1 MSVYDDYDDK
11 VLHQYTEYI
20 WNMCSR
26 YVTSV
31 TCINCNLGYR
41 VTQTMAAKF
50 GTKGLL
56 TLLCYI
62 AHNRRPIVN
71 IWVVWFTSHKFLKM
85 MLGTKVCLVFSP
97 VTSGLVLRNKIDLI
111 CKNFKGRICK
121 DFLKKPLPAFRERGE
136 VKGCPVYP
144 IRSGSPN

>member
-20 WNMCSR
+20 WNMCSQ

-50 GTKGLL
+50 GMKGLL
-56 TLLCYI
+56 TLLFYL

-71 IWVVWFTSHKFLKM
+71 I
-85 MLGTKVCLVFSP
+85 
-97 VTSGLVLRNKIDLI
+97 
-111 CKNFKGRICK
+111 
-121 DFLKKPLPAFRERGE
+121 
-136 VKGCPVYP
+136 
-144 IRSGSPN
+144 